1 MPMIGLWI
9 TIPDHPLPLG
19 GNIGRQLAACQEA
32 EGMCWAQRAASYG
45 CFNHFRFKISP
56 RNDRLLFNC
65 AAQIK
70 QDIIVRTCDHF
81 LLFYKNAGVE
91 ITTSKPLHRG
101 RPQARVA
108 QDTTRHAEG

>member
-1 MPMIGLWI
+1 MIGLWI

-32 EGMCWAQRAASYG
+32 EGMCWAQTAASYG

-56 RNDRLLFNC
+56 RNHRPLINWQHKSNQL

-81 LLFYKNAGVE
+81 LLFNKDAGFE
-91 ITTSKPLHRG
+91 ITTRARQWSKHPSR
-101 RPQARVA
+101 
-108 QDTTRHAEG
+108 